1 MAATS
6 AAEYGRLDRSTSS
19 TAARL
24 QTSVGPPAAPAAFR
38 PMVAFID
45 ALVID
50 PAAVRLATWA
60 PSTYRRM
67 AAPSNVAA
75 TWWYWPSFG
84 SGVGLYSDRM
94 VPLTLAV
101 NPGVPR
107 GRLPGAWKK
116 AAVGS

>member
-6 AAEYGRLDRSTSS
+6 AAEYGRLASNTSS

-24 QTSVGPPAAPAAFR
+24 QTSIGPPAAPAAFR
-38 PMVAFID
+38 PIVASID
-45 ALVID
+45 GFVID
-50 PAAVRLATWA
+50 PAAARLATSA

-67 AAPSNVAA
+67 ADPSNVAA

-84 SGVGLYSDRM
+84 SGVGLYRDRI

-101 NPGVPR
+101 NAGGPR
-107 GRLPGAWKK
+107 GRLPGAW
-116 AAVGS
+116 